1 MGLSNG
7 CTSKRVTSLIAT
19 RSWSRFLKETDEMQR
34 IVSLTD
40 TRAQEFRTND
50 VNNRRLAAEL
60 KERQQAARFA
70 RPERDLERLQAQDKM
85 YVRDRLKQLLDPGTP
100 FLELSSL
107 AANEAYEGEVPGA
120 GVVSGIGIVSG
131 REVVIN
137 AGDASVKGGAW
148 YPLSVKKIVRA
159 LDVAIENRLPVV
171 HLCDSAGGFLPLQA
185 EFFADRYYAGRIFRN
200 QSILSKMV
208 VPQVAVVMGHCTAG
222 GAYVPALSDYN
233 IIVRGTGAIFLG
245 GPPLV
250 KAATGEEVSVEELGG
265 AEMHTSVSGTGDYFA
280 SSEMHALAIARDIVA
295 RFNRIPKATVDQI
308 APEPPAYDPSELYGI
323 IPKDPRVQFDMREI
337 IAGLVDGSRFHEYQP
352 RYGQTLVCGVARL
365 YGYQIGILAN
375 NGVLFSD
382 SALKGAHF
390 IQLCDKNR
398 TPLLFLQN
406 ITGFMVG
413 RDYERRGITKDG
425 AKLIM
430 AVAGAA
436 VPKFTVVC
444 NGSYGAGN
452 YGMAGRAFDP
462 RFMFTWPQ
470 SQISVMGAEQAVDVL
485 TDIKAKQL
493 ARNGE
498 RLSEPQLAAI
508 REPILEDYR
517 ERASA
522 YYATS
527 ELWDDGILD
536 PVDTRNALAIALS
549 AALNAPI
556 EAPHYGVFRM

>member
-1 MGLSNG
+1 MA
-7 CTSKRVTSLIAT
+7 TALIGT

-50 VNNRRLAAEL
+50 VHNRRLAAEL
-60 KERQQAARFA
+60 KERQRAARFA
-70 RPERDLERLQAQDKM
+70 RPERDLERLRRQNKM
-85 YVRDRLKQLLDPGTP
+85 FVRDRIQALLDPGTP
-100 FLELSSL
+100 FLELSTL
-107 AANEAYEGEVPGA
+107 AGNKAYDNEVPGA
-120 GVVSGIGIVSG
+120 AQVVGIGIVSG
-131 REVVIN
+131 REVIVH
-137 AGDASVKGGAW
+137 ADDASVKGGAW

-159 LDVAIENRLPVV
+159 LDVAIENRLPLV

-200 QSILSKMV
+200 QSILSKMG

-233 IIVRGTGAIFLG
+233 IIVRGTGAIFLA

-265 AEMHTSVSGTGDYFA
+265 ADMHTSVSGTGDYFA

-295 RFNRIPKATVDQI
+295 RFNRIPKAAVDHV

-337 IAGLVDGSRFHEYQP
+337 IARLVDGSRFHEYQP
-352 RYGQTLVCGVARL
+352 RYGQTLVCGFARL
-365 YGYQIGILAN
+365 HGYQIGILAN

-430 AVAGAA
+430 AVSGAA
-436 VPKFTVVC
+436 VPKLTVNC
-444 NGSYGAGN
+444 NGSYGAGT
-452 YGMAGRAFDP
+452 YGMSGRAFDP

-470 SQISVMGAEQAVDVL
+470 SQISVMGAEQAAGVL
-485 TDIKAKQL
+485 TDIKARQL

-498 RLSEPQLAAI
+498 RLPESQLAAI
-508 REPILEDYR
+508 RGPILEDYR
-517 ERASA
+517 ERSSA

-536 PVDTRNALAIALS
+536 PVDTRNALAVALS